1 MKTYEIDD
9 VVTNDN
15 NESDDLMDI
24 EKEEEHDESDWEYE
38 EEPALTFVGD
48 KPPELEPEVEND
60 QDNGNGVEP
69 DDITIVALNND
80 KNTDNVF
87 EQPELNFE
95 VNKICE
101 IDPDLVDES
110 TIDELADDECATDSA
125 TASGKDSDITVT
137 IDTPVSHNL
146 ESSLELSSS
155 SSEGQVPLANF
166 VKRAHASNSRVCARN
181 DSDGQIRFQVGHVW
195 GIQNC
200 ATQGGG
206 VSVRGGGLGR
216 GRCYMLNATCM

>member
-1 MKTYEIDD
+1 MKTDEIDGI
-9 VVTNDN
+9 VTNDS

-48 KPPELEPEVEND
+48 KPPELEAEVEND
-60 QDNGNGVEP
+60 PDNGNGVEP

-80 KNTDNVF
+80 KNADNVF
-87 EQPELNFE
+87 EQPEWNFE

-101 IDPDLVDES
+101 IHPDPVDES
-110 TIDELADDECATDSA
+110 TIDEPADDEPATDSA

-137 IDTPVSHNL
+137 TDTLVSHNL

-155 SSEGQVPLANF
+155 SSEG
-166 VKRAHASNSRVCARN
+166 
-181 DSDGQIRFQVGHVW
+181 
-195 GIQNC
+195 
-200 ATQGGG
+200 
-206 VSVRGGGLGR
+206 
-216 GRCYMLNATCM
+216 

>member
-101 IDPDLVDES
+101 IDSLMMNALLTALLLVEKIV
-110 TIDELADDECATDSA
+110 TLLLQLILLCLA
-125 TASGKDSDITVT
+125 I
-137 IDTPVSHNL
+137 
-146 ESSLELSSS
+146 
-155 SSEGQVPLANF
+155 
-166 VKRAHASNSRVCARN
+166 
-181 DSDGQIRFQVGHVW
+181 
-195 GIQNC
+195 
-200 ATQGGG
+200 
-206 VSVRGGGLGR
+206 
-216 GRCYMLNATCM
+216 